1 MVGQSTSNIVGIVHH
16 EIGKRGDMIDPS
28 AFVAA
33 RNAKRL
39 STTEL
44 AKLVGCSQQLISAIE
59 NGTTRSTK
67 FLPRIA
73 LALDV
78 PPGALDSDWGEV
90 SAPAKS
96 KIVPVENPMA
106 RDIARDFPVY
116 SAAMG
121 GPGEIIRSTDPVDW
135 IPRPAPVQHVRQAY
149 GQIVVGTSM
158 FPEFDEGDTALV
170 NPQLPPLPGTT
181 CIFYHEADGEARATI
196 KRLIRIGSDAW
207 HVRQWNPPEGESA
220 EFQLDRRQWA
230 IVHRVF
236 GKHTRY

>member
-1 MVGQSTSNIVGIVHH
+1 MIIVAPTNY
-16 EIGKRGDMIDPS
+16 EIGKRGGMIDPS
-28 AFVAA
+28 ALVAA
-33 RNAKRL
+33 RNAKGL
-39 STTEL
+39 STSDL
-44 AKLVGCSQQLISAIE
+44 ARLVGCSQQLISAIE

-78 PPGALDSDWGEV
+78 SPGQIDSDWGDV
-90 SAPAKS
+90 AAPAKS
-96 KIVPVENPMA
+96 AIVPVENPMA
-106 RDIARDFPVY
+106 RDVARDFPVY

-121 GPGEIIRSTDPVDW
+121 GPGEIIRSTEPVDW
-135 IPRPAPVQHVRQAY
+135 IPRPAPVQHVKQAY

-158 FPEFDEGDTALV
+158 FPEYDEGDTALV
-170 NPQLPPLPGTT
+170 NPKLPPLPGTT
-181 CIFYHEADGEARATI
+181 CIFYHEASDGEARATI
-196 KRLIRIGSDAW
+196 KRLVRIGVDVW

-220 EFQLDRRQWA
+220 EFQLDRREWA